1 MSCSIMD
8 IAAPDPMFWPVDVE
22 EMMPTAKNNL
32 YKRAQS
38 LF

>member
-1 MSCSIMD
+1 MD
-8 IAAPDPMFWPVDVE
+8 IAASDPMFWPVDVE
-22 EMMPTAKNNL
+22 GMMPTAKNNL